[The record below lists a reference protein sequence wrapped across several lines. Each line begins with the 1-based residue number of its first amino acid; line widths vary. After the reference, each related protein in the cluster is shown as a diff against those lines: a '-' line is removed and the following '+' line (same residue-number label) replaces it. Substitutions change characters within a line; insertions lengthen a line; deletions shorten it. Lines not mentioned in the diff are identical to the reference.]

1 MSFSKK
7 TVKKAVLKKC
17 TFHLSKR
24 TAFCLLFTVFF
35 STFAF
40 SISPATQVF
49 LRRINMLQSDVNNPV
64 VVKKYMQNMS
74 LDEKIAQLFLL
85 NLEGN
90 SFFTEKTEYN
100 DGISPGGYL
109 LFSYNVADSTDKIKT
124 FTKSINDFYVKNNQI
139 PPFLAIDHEGGY
151 VNRLRKI
158 YGKFPSQEEVAQN
171 FSSEQ
176 AFDEYF
182 EQGKI
187 LKDLGIHINLAP
199 IVEEK
204 TVDNQDF
211 LDNRSFGSIENVV
224 SYGNSCVSAYIKS
237 GIIPVLKHFPGNTND
252 DPHLGLPKIHANM
265 QDFEKMIL
273 PFKKILKSNSYGYN
287 CAVLLSHAML
297 PQVFGEIP
305 ACFSKE
311 MVTDILKNKMNFT
324 GLIISD
330 DIYMG
335 ALAKNGY
342 SPEKAAELSI
352 LSGVDLIMLSPKKFV
367 NLLPSLKNLYL
378 SNNEFSQRIDESC
391 AKVLSAKLQ
400 HKLIKVEKSEN
411 SYSQMFLTQGF
422 PELFNYELSF

>member
-1 MSFSKK
+1 MIFSI
-7 TVKKAVLKKC
+7 KKAVLKIC
-17 TFHLSKR
+17 NFHFAKR
-24 TAFCLLFTVFF
+24 TAFCLFIFLFF
-35 STFAF
+35 SNFSF
-40 SISPATQVF
+40 SITPATKVF
-49 LRRINMLQSDVNNPV
+49 LRRIDLQQNDVYKSFV
-64 VVKKYMQNMS
+64 VTKYMQKMS

-90 SFFTEKTEYN
+90 TFFSEKTEYN
-100 DGISPGGYL
+100 DGIAPGGYL
-109 LFSYNVADSTDKIKT
+109 LFSYNVADSVDKIKT
-124 FTKSINDFYVKNNQI
+124 FTKSINDFYVQNNQI

-158 YGKFPSQEEVAQN
+158 YGKFPSQEEIAQN
-171 FSSEQ
+171 FSTEQ
-176 AFDEYF
+176 AFDKYF

-204 TVDNQDF
+204 TSDNQDF
-211 LDNRSFGSIENVV
+211 LDNRSFGNMENVI

-252 DPHLGLPKIHANM
+252 DPHLGLPKL
-265 QDFEKMIL
+265 QVSSQEFEKLIL
-273 PFKKILKSNSYGYN
+273 PFKKIINSTSFGYN

-311 MVTDILKNKMNFT
+311 MVTNVLKTKLNFS

-342 SPEKAAELSI
+342 SPQKAAESSI

-367 NLLPSLKNLYL
+367 NLLPYLKKIYL
-378 SNNEFSQRIDESC
+378 SNEEFSERIEESC
-391 AKVLSAKLQ
+391 AKVLNAKLQ
-400 HKLIKVEKSEN
+400 HNLVKTEKKENFYSE
-411 SYSQMFLTQGF
+411 MFLFQDF
-422 PELFNYELSF
+422 PKMFDYNIVY

>member
-1 MSFSKK
+1 MIFSI
-7 TVKKAVLKKC
+7 KKAVLKIC
-17 TFHLSKR
+17 NFQFAKR
-24 TAFCLLFTVFF
+24 TAFCLFIFLFF
-35 STFAF
+35 SNFSF
-40 SISPATQVF
+40 SITPATKVF
-49 LRRINMLQSDVNNPV
+49 LRRIDLQQDDVYKSFV
-64 VVKKYMQNMS
+64 VTKYMQKMS

-90 SFFTEKTEYN
+90 TFFSEKTEYN

-109 LFSYNVADSTDKIKT
+109 LFSYNVADSVDKIKT
-124 FTKSINDFYVKNNQI
+124 FTKSINDFYVQNNQI

-158 YGKFPSQEEVAQN
+158 YGKFPSQEEIAQN
-171 FSSEQ
+171 FSTEQ
-176 AFDEYF
+176 AFDKYF

-204 TVDNQDF
+204 TNENKNF
-211 LDNRSFGSIENVV
+211 LDNRSFGNMENVI

-252 DPHLGLPKIHANM
+252 DPHLGLPKL
-265 QDFEKMIL
+265 QVSSQEFEKMIL
-273 PFKKILKSNSYGYN
+273 PFKKIINSTSFGYN

-311 MVTDILKNKMNFT
+311 MVTNVLKTKLNFS

-342 SPEKAAELSI
+342 SPQKAAELSI

-367 NLLPSLKNLYL
+367 NLLPYLKKIYF
-378 SNNEFSQRIDESC
+378 SNEEFSKRIEESC
-391 AKVLSAKLQ
+391 AKVLNAKLQ

-411 SYSQMFLTQGF
+411 SFSDVFMLQGF
-422 PELFNYELSF
+422 PKMYNYQLIF

>member
-1 MSFSKK
+1 MIFSI
-7 TVKKAVLKKC
+7 KKAVLKIC
-17 TFHLSKR
+17 NFQFAKR
-24 TAFCLLFTVFF
+24 TAFCLFIFLFF
-35 STFAF
+35 SNFSF
-40 SISPATQVF
+40 SISPATKVF
-49 LRRINMLQSDVNNPV
+49 LRRIDLQQNDVYKSFV
-64 VVKKYMQNMS
+64 VTKYMQKMS

-90 SFFTEKTEYN
+90 TFFSEKTEYN
-100 DGISPGGYL
+100 DGIAPGGYL
-109 LFSYNVADSTDKIKT
+109 LFSYNVADSVDKIKT
-124 FTKSINDFYVKNNQI
+124 FTKSINDFYVQNNQI

-158 YGKFPSQEEVAQN
+158 YGKFPSQEEIAQN
-171 FSSEQ
+171 FSTEQ
-176 AFDEYF
+176 AFDKYF

-204 TVDNQDF
+204 TSDNQDF
-211 LDNRSFGSIENVV
+211 LDNRSFGNIENVI

-252 DPHLGLPKIHANM
+252 DPHLGLPKLQVNL
-265 QDFEKMIL
+265 QEFEKLIL
-273 PFKKILKSNSYGYN
+273 PFKKIINSTSFGYN

-311 MVTDILKNKMNFT
+311 MVTNVLKTKLNFS

-342 SPEKAAELSI
+342 SPQKAAELSI

-367 NLLPSLKNLYL
+367 NLLPYLKKIYF
-378 SNNEFSQRIDESC
+378 SNEEFSKRIEESC
-391 AKVLSAKLQ
+391 AKVLNAKLQ

-411 SYSQMFLTQGF
+411 SFSDVFMLQGF
-422 PELFNYELSF
+422 PKMYNYQLIF

>member
-1 MSFSKK
+1 MIFSI
-7 TVKKAVLKKC
+7 KKAVLKIC
-17 TFHLSKR
+17 NFQFAKR
-24 TAFCLLFTVFF
+24 TAFCFLFVIIF
-35 STFAF
+35 SNFAYT
-40 SISPATQVF
+40 ISPATKVF
-49 LRRINMLQSDVNNPV
+49 LRRIDMFQTDLKNPFV
-64 VVKKYMQNMS
+64 VTKYMQKMS

-90 SFFTEKTEYN
+90 SFFSEKTEYN

-109 LFSYNVADSTDKIKT
+109 LFSYNVADSTEKIKT
-124 FTKSINDFYVKNNQI
+124 FTKSINDFYVSKKQI

-158 YGKFPSQEEVAQN
+158 YGKFPSQEEISQK
-171 FSSEQ
+171 FSTEQ
-176 AFDEYF
+176 AFDKYF

-204 TVDNQDF
+204 TSDNQDF
-211 LDNRSFGSIENVV
+211 LDNRSFGNMENVI

-252 DPHLGLPKIHANM
+252 DPHLGLPKL
-265 QDFEKMIL
+265 QVSSQEFEKMIL
-273 PFKKILKSNSYGYN
+273 PFKKIINSTSFGYN

-311 MVTDILKNKMNFT
+311 MVTNVLKTKLNFS

-342 SPEKAAELSI
+342 SPQKAAELSI

-367 NLLPSLKNLYL
+367 NLLPYLKKIYF
-378 SNNEFSQRIDESC
+378 SNEEFSKRIEESC
-391 AKVLSAKLQ
+391 AKVLNAKLQ

-411 SYSQMFLTQGF
+411 SFSDVFVLQGF
-422 PELFNYELSF
+422 PKMYNYQLIF

>member
-1 MSFSKK
+1 MNFSI
-7 TVKKAVLKKC
+7 KKAVLKIC
-17 TFHLSKR
+17 NFPFITKR
-24 TAFCLLFTVFF
+24 TAFCFLFVIIF
-35 STFAF
+35 SNFAYT
-40 SISPATQVF
+40 ISPATKVF
-49 LRRINMLQSDVNNPV
+49 LRRIDMFQTDLKNPFV
-64 VVKKYMQNMS
+64 VTKYMQKMS

-90 SFFTEKTEYN
+90 SFFSEKTEYN

-109 LFSYNVADSTDKIKT
+109 LFSYNVADSTEKIKT
-124 FTKSINDFYVKNNQI
+124 FTKSINDFYVSKKQI

-158 YGKFPSQEEVAQN
+158 YGKFPSQEEITQLYSQN
-171 FSSEQ
+171 E
-176 AFDEYF
+176 AFEKYF

-187 LKDLGIHINLAP
+187 LKELGIHINLAP

-204 TVDNQDF
+204 TSDNQEF
-211 LDNRSFGSIENVV
+211 LDNRSFGNMENVIF
-224 SYGNSCVSAYIKS
+224 YGNSCVASYAKA

-252 DPHLGLPKIHANM
+252 DPHLGLPKLKVDKNE
-265 QDFEKMIL
+265 FEKMIL
-273 PFKKILKSNSYGYN
+273 PFKKILNSNSYGYN

-311 MVTDILKNKMNFT
+311 MVTDILKKELKFS

-352 LSGVDLIMLSPKKFV
+352 LSGVDLIMLSPKRFV
-367 NLLPSLKNLYL
+367 NLIPHLKRLYF
-378 SNNEFSQRIDESC
+378 SNDEFAQRIDESC

-400 HKLIKVEKSEN
+400 HNLVKTEKKENFYSE
-411 SYSQMFLTQGF
+411 MFLFQDF
-422 PELFNYELSF
+422 PKMFDYNIVY

>member
-1 MSFSKK
+1 MKFSI
-7 TVKKAVLKKC
+7 KKAVLKIC
-17 TFHLSKR
+17 TFHFFTKR
-24 TAFCLLFTVFF
+24 TAFSILVVLFF
-35 STFAF
+35 STFAY
-40 SISPATQVF
+40 SISPATKVF
-49 LRRINMLQSDVNNPV
+49 LRRIDMLQTDLINPFIV
-64 VVKKYMQNMS
+64 TKYMQKMS

-90 SFFTEKTEYN
+90 TFFSEKTEYN

-124 FTKSINDFYVKNNQI
+124 FTKSINDFYVSKKQI

-158 YGKFPSQEEVAQN
+158 YGNFPSQEDI
-171 FSSEQ
+171 SELYSPNE
-176 AFDEYF
+176 AFDKYF

-187 LKDLGIHINLAP
+187 LKELGIHINLAP

-204 TVDNQDF
+204 TSDNQDF
-211 LDNRSFGSIENVV
+211 LDNRSFGNMENVI
-224 SYGNSCVSAYIKS
+224 SYGNSCVASYTKS

-252 DPHLGLPKIHANM
+252 DPHLGLPKLQVNN
-265 QDFEKMIL
+265 QEFEKMIL
-273 PFKKILKSNSYGYN
+273 PFKKILNSNSYGYS

-311 MVTDILKNKMNFT
+311 MVTDILKTKLNFS

-335 ALAKNGY
+335 ALSKNGY
-342 SPEKAAELSI
+342 SPENAAELSI
-352 LSGVDLIMLSPKKFV
+352 LSGVDLIMLSPKRFV
-367 NLLPSLKNLYL
+367 NLIPHLKRLYL
-378 SNNEFSQRIDESC
+378 SNSEFAKRIEESC

-400 HKLIKVEKSEN
+400 YNLVKSEKKEN
-411 SYSQMFLTQGF
+411 FYSEMFLLQGF
-422 PELFNYELSF
+422 PKMYEYDIIF

>member
-1 MSFSKK
+1 MNFSI
-7 TVKKAVLKKC
+7 KKAVLKIC
-17 TFHLSKR
+17 NFIFITRR
-24 TAFCLLFTVFF
+24 TAFSILLILFF
-35 STFAF
+35 SPFVF
-40 SISPATQVF
+40 SISPATKVF
-49 LRRINMLQSDVNNPV
+49 LRRIDMLQNDLKNPFIV
-64 VVKKYMQNMS
+64 TKYMQKMS

-90 SFFTEKTEYN
+90 TFFSEKTEYN

-124 FTKSINDFYVKNNQI
+124 FTKSINDFYVKNDQV

-158 YGKFPSQEEVAQN
+158 YGKFPSQEEVTQLY
-171 FSSEQ
+171 SEQ
-176 AFDEYF
+176 EAFEKYF

-187 LKDLGIHINLAP
+187 LKELGIHINLAP

-204 TVDNQDF
+204 TSDNQDF
-211 LDNRSFGSIENVV
+211 LDNRSFGTVENVI
-224 SYGNSCVSAYIKS
+224 SYGNSCVSSYTKA

-252 DPHLGLPKIHANM
+252 DPHLGLPNLQVTK
-265 QDFEKMIL
+265 QEFEKMIL
-273 PFKKILKSNSYGYN
+273 PFKKILNSNSYVYS

-311 MVTDILKNKMNFT
+311 MVTDILKNELNFT

-330 DIYMG
+330 DIYMA

-367 NLLPSLKNLYL
+367 NLMPHLRNLYL
-378 SNNEFSQRIDESC
+378 SNIEFANRIEESC

-400 HKLIKVEKSEN
+400 HSLVTSEKKENFYSE
-411 SYSQMFLTQGF
+411 MFLLQDF
-422 PELFNYELSF
+422 PKMFDYNIVF